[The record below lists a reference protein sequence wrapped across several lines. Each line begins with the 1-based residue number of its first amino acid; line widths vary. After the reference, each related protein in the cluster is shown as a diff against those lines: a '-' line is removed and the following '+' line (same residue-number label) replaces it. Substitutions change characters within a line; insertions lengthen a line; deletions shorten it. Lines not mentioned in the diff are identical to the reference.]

1 MVANPM
7 INRIKAFLEGG
18 RDAEKGSDSIDE
30 TQLAAAAL
38 LVEAARMDEHFD
50 DAEWQTI
57 RSLIRD
63 RFDLAEED
71 AEALIALADEAVDGS
86 TQIFRFATT
95 IKNQFDENE
104 RVKMIEML
112 WRVVYADGEVHD
124 FEANLLRRVAG
135 LIYVSDRDSGTARKK
150 VLAEMSLTNQ

>member
-7 INRIKAFLEGG
+7 INRIKAFLDSGK
-18 RDAEKGSDSIDE
+18 DAEKRSDGIDE
-30 TQLAAAAL
+30 TQLAAAVL
-38 LVEAARMDEHFD
+38 LVEAARMDDHFD
-50 DAEWQTI
+50 AGEWQTI

-95 IKNQFDENE
+95 IKNRFDENE
-104 RVKMIEML
+104 R
-112 WRVVYADGEVHD
+112 AHP
-124 FEANLLRRVAG
+124 
-135 LIYVSDRDSGTARKK
+135 
-150 VLAEMSLTNQ
+150 